1 MRKTWFTILCAAAL
15 VCVGA
20 GRALPYSLCYT
31 DDSRAVAMSWP
42 RRPVRLY
49 LSESIRTPPPN
60 IEAGSDVEGA
70 VRRAL
75 ARWERASG
83 VRFLVEWA
91 GEQSASAGAEGDG
104 VSLVTVA
111 DTPENNSLFSGNF
124 IGYTKL
130 FFNRRTGEIGEA
142 DIIINP
148 RRKFSTGG
156 RPGTYDLESIFT
168 HEVGHLL
175 GLDHSAEQGSV
186 MREGQPVN
194 GRSGRGYTA
203 GRELGEDDRAGAQS
217 LYGKPGAALA
227 AGE

>member
-15 VCVGA
+15 VCAGA
-20 GRALPYSLCYT
+20 GGALPYSLSYT
-31 DDSRAVAMSWP
+31 DDSRAVAMSW
-42 RRPVRLY
+42 RQRLIRLY
-49 LSESIRTPPPN
+49 LSKSIRTPPPN
-60 IEAGSDVEGA
+60 IKAGSDVEGA

-91 GEQSASAGAEGDG
+91 DEQSASAGAEGDG

-111 DTPENNSLFSGNF
+111 DTPENNTFFSGNG

-130 FFNRRTGEIGEA
+130 FYNLRTGEIGEA

-148 RRKFSTGG
+148 RRNFSTDGG
-156 RPGTYDLESIFT
+156 PGAYDLESTFT

-194 GRSGRGYTA
+194 GRSRKGYTA
-203 GRELGEDDRAGAQS
+203 GRELGEDDRAGVQS
-217 LYGKPGAALA
+217 LYGKPGAAFA
-227 AGE
+227 AGS